1 MILTKA
7 SFDVLREKLFDG
19 SLTTSQVQ
27 ALNFLVEECDKA
39 GMTYPETAY
48 SLATVYH
55 ETGTPIKGKG
65 IVRTM
70 QPISEVGS
78 DTYLAKYDTGT
89 LAKRLGNTPDADG
102 DGQLYKGRGY
112 TQITGTDNYRRI
124 GKLIGIDLIS
134 KPERALEPK
143 VAATILTQGMLNG
156 WFTGVGFRRKRP
168 VSRYNKAQY
177 IAARTIINGTDKA
190 ELIAGYALI
199 FEQALRS

>member
-7 SFDVLREKLFDG
+7 SFDVLREKLFGG

-55 ETGTPIKGKG
+55 ETGLVQSGVL
-65 IVRTM
+65 VRTM
-70 QPISEVGS
+70 QPIKEGGS
-78 DTYLAKYDTGT
+78 PSYLRAKPYWPYIGY
-89 LAKRLGNTPDADG
+89 GYV
-102 DGQLYKGRGY
+102 QL
-112 TQITGTDNYRRI
+112 TWPDNYKRI
-124 GKLIGIDLIS
+124 GKLIGIDLFN

-177 IAARTIINGTDKA
+177 IAARNIINGTDKA

>member
-55 ETGTPIKGKG
+55 ETGIPIKGKG
-65 IVRTM
+65 VIRTM
-70 QPISEVGS
+70 QPIKEGGS
-78 DTYLAKYDTGT
+78 PAYLRAKPYWPYIGY
-89 LAKRLGNTPDADG
+89 GYV
-102 DGQLYKGRGY
+102 QLTWPNNYK
-112 TQITGTDNYRRI
+112 RI
-124 GKLIGIDLIS
+124 GKLIGIDLLN

-177 IAARTIINGTDKA
+177 IAARNIINGTDKA